1 MRIAS
6 FYDQVRDPKTAVFQ
20 LLGFAFRSLP
30 GSEAHALMCSMLRWS
45 YIGHHVEARTD
56 STNTMAPLTTEYPQL
71 RSPLSNL
78 STELNAPSDSH
89 DEDNLPRYTSA
100 LFERGQE
107 DGRVLQRTYSTLT
120 LDPPRF
126 KVSIK
131 FGGGMDREPDVI
143 RRLLAIWLPRT
154 FVIDWESRFE
164 GNEEILCMKAP
175 S

>member
-1 MRIAS
+1 MQYLQTMRIAS
-6 FYDQVRDPKTAVFQ
+6 FYDQVRDPKIAVFQ

-56 STNTMAPLTTEYPQL
+56 STNTMAPLTTEYLQL

-89 DEDNLPRYTSA
+89 NEDNLPRYTSA

-107 DGRVLQRTYSTLT
+107 DGRVIQRTYSTLT

-131 FGGGMDREPDVI
+131 FGRWNGSGTGRNKKIAGHLAAKDLCDRLGI
-143 RRLLAIWLPRT
+143 TI
-154 FVIDWESRFE
+154 
-164 GNEEILCMKAP
+164 
-175 S
+175 